1 VKVNEKLD
9 VSLWSV
15 LGFIGLVVVLSVAAT
30 LTIAG
35 TEERSASTAIATK
48 LTKDV
53 GLDVSERQELV
64 DLRTKVEEDAQAAA
78 GEKAEAE
85 KEAADAQAEAAE
97 ETHQLRAEL
106 SDARAE
112 NKKLSD
118 TLAALTADSISITVP
133 MGQAR
138 FIAEK
143 RVAVGVISV
152 SGSFATV
159 QLGDYNSINM
169 SPGESRGVQ
178 VGDKNFV
185 VTLMKIEATGCVFAV
200 RKS

>member
-1 VKVNEKLD
+1 VKVNEKFD
-9 VSLWSV
+9 VSLWGV
-15 LGFIGLVVVLSVAAT
+15 LGFIGLVVVVSVVAT

-35 TEERSASTAIATK
+35 AEERSASTAIATK

-78 GEKAEAE
+78 GEKADAE
-85 KEAADAQAEAAE
+85 KEAADAQAAAAE
-97 ETHQLRAEL
+97 ETDQLKDEL
-106 SDARAE
+106 SSAQAE
-112 NKKLSD
+112 NKKLTD
-118 TLAALTADSISITVP
+118 TLAAVTADSISITVP
-133 MGQAR
+133 TGQAR
-138 FIAEK
+138 FIDEK

-159 QLGDYNSINM
+159 RLGDYSNIDM
-169 SPGESRGVQ
+169 YPGESRGVQ

-185 VTLMKIEATGCVFAV
+185 VTLMKIDDKGCVFAV
-200 RKS
+200 RKA

>member
-48 LTKDV
+48 FTKDV

-133 MGQAR
+133 TGQAR

-169 SPGESRGVQ
+169 SPGELRGVQ